1 MTLSL
6 LSTHVPRFGGMAHAT
21 LVEHGLVPDERR
33 FMLQHQ
39 FGMDEVVT
47 KLAIMSGEFE
57 HLHDEQPIDHVT
69 SRLKSRDGL
78 RAKLLRKGLPVDGS
92 ASWDD
97 VHRRVHDVAGVR
109 VVSPFVADVYR
120 VFDLLVAQV
129 DLELLEV
136 RDYVARPKPNG
147 YRSLHAV
154 IQVPVFLSEGSVP
167 VPVEVQLR
175 TKAMDFWA
183 SLEHQ
188 IYYKYDRE
196 VPRDLLDGLRDA
208 AEDAARL
215 DETMASIHH
224 RVRALDA
231 APRLRA

>member
-1 MTLSL
+1 
-6 LSTHVPRFGGMAHAT
+6 MAQAS

-33 FMLQHQ
+33 FMLQHK

-47 KLAIMSGEFE
+47 KLAIMSDEFE

-78 RAKLLRKGLPVDGS
+78 RAKMLRKGLPVDGS
-92 ASWDD
+92 VTWDE

-109 VVSPFVADVYR
+109 VVTPFVADVYR
-120 VFDLLVAQV
+120 VFDLLVSQV
-129 DLELLEV
+129 DLELLVV
-136 RDYVARPKPNG
+136 RDYVANPKPNG
-147 YRSLHAV
+147 YRSLHAIV
-154 IQVPVFLSEGSVP
+154 QVPVFLSEGSVP

-188 IYYKYDRE
+188 IYYRYHRE
-196 VPRDLLDGLRDA
+196 VPPELLDGLREA

-215 DETMASIHH
+215 DETMASIHQ
-224 RVRALDA
+224 RVRALDVERPFTA
-231 APRLRA
+231 RTLV